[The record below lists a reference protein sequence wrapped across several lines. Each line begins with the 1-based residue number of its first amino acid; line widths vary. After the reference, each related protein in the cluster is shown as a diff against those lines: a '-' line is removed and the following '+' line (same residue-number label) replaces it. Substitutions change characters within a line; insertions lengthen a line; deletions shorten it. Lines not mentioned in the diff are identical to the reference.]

1 VNITFAAS
9 QFPPLAL
16 GFFGLGA
23 GYLIWGPQELLG
35 YPSRDESVDRSLG
48 VWGIWMPGLC
58 QLVTGLVLFIGLA
71 WFEVFTDARVLYMA
85 ALAFSA
91 YGIHWLAIGWN
102 RYRGDDPRPN
112 AGMSVAFTLL
122 SVLGVTVFFHA
133 GDRPVGLLFVG
144 LVGVYVSE
152 FLVTVGAK
160 PFGRIL
166 GLIRVLTGLW
176 LMYLTFAVT
185 LNFAAGFHLTV

>member
-1 VNITFAAS
+1 
-9 QFPPLAL
+9 
-16 GFFGLGA
+16 
-23 GYLIWGPQELLG
+23 
-35 YPSRDESVDRSLG
+35 
-48 VWGIWMPGLC
+48 
-58 QLVTGLVLFIGLA
+58 
-71 WFEVFTDARVLYMA
+71 MA

-122 SVLGVTVFFHA
+122 SVLGVTVFVHA
-133 GDRPVGLLFVG
+133 GDWPVGLLFVG

-152 FLVTVGAK
+152 FLVTVGTK
-160 PFGRIL
+160 PFERIL

-185 LNFAAGFHLTV
+185 LNFAAGFHLAVSTAPPQSSRPRHLPPSTVLAPSSRPELSTNLQPVSPLRRPR

>member
-1 VNITFAAS
+1 
-9 QFPPLAL
+9 
-16 GFFGLGA
+16 
-23 GYLIWGPQELLG
+23 
-35 YPSRDESVDRSLG
+35 
-48 VWGIWMPGLC
+48 
-58 QLVTGLVLFIGLA
+58 
-71 WFEVFTDARVLYMA
+71 MA
-85 ALAFSA
+85 AFAFSA

-133 GDRPVGLLFVG
+133 GDWPVGLLFVG

-152 FLVTVGAK
+152 FLVTLGAK
-160 PFGRIL
+160 PFERIL